1 MPNEKIIGID
11 FGTTNSVVAIKES
24 GEIIVIPNKRGN
36 RLTPS
41 AFAISKNN
49 ELLIGEVA
57 KNQAVLNPENTV
69 LSIKRYMGKDYKVK
83 IQEKEF
89 TPQEIAAM
97 IIRELKA
104 SAEKFLETEI
114 TKAVITVPAYFNDN
128 QRQATKDA
136 GKIAGLDVLRIINEP
151 TAAALAYGITNK
163 DAQTVL
169 VYDLGGGTFDV
180 SILEIGSGVYE
191 VIATNG
197 NNFLGGDDFDNKI
210 MEFLVNKFYDET
222 KIDLTKDRM
231 ALQKLKEEAE
241 NAKKILSD
249 AEIASINI
257 PFITADESGPKHLQT
272 TISRDMFNEI
282 TKDLVEA
289 TLEPIFK
296 ALEDAHK
303 HPDDIDKIL
312 LVGGSTRM
320 PIIQETLEKVLN
332 KKPSKVLNPD
342 ECVAVGAAIQASILS
357 GTDKG
362 IVLVDVIPLT
372 LGVKNEPDIFVP
384 IIKRNTPIPVCETNL
399 FTTVSD
405 NQSVVEIHILQ
416 GERKIASENVSLGK
430 FQLEGIR
437 PGRAGE
443 PRIEVKFEVDVNGI
457 LNVSA
462 RDIDT
467 NVKQEIKIQT
477 KNRLTDEQIK
487 EMIKKAEELLEQD
500 TRAVNLQKL
509 RLKVEQEIRTAKTF
523 LKELELDET
532 LEKEL
537 KNLIQELEQIKNS
550 DKLEEIQLKYEALEY
565 LNNEIKLAQNKR

>member
-282 TKDLVEA
+282 TKDLVEV

>member
-509 RLKVEQEIRTAKTF
+509 RLKVEQEIRIAKTF

>member
-36 RLTPS
+36 RLTLS

-509 RLKVEQEIRTAKTF
+509 RLKVEQEIRIAKTF